1 MSVMTK
7 AELKAKV
14 QEQWRLA
21 CEYDGIDEDEKFVCF
36 SPGNPHLKEYDKLM
50 RPYQLVRRVDKIG
63 TVATLRRGCR
73 RKR

>member
-1 MSVMTK
+1 MSTMTT

-14 QEQWRLA
+14 KEQWRLA

-36 SPGNPHLKEYDKLM
+36 SPGNPHMKEYDSLM
-50 RPYQLVRRVDKIG
+50 RKHQIVRRVKRIG
-63 TVATLRRGCR
+63 TISTLRGSC

>member
-1 MSVMTK
+1 MSRMTT

-14 QEQWRLA
+14 KEQWKLA

-36 SPGNPHLKEYDKLM
+36 SSGNPHMKEYDSLM
-50 RPYQLVRRVDKIG
+50 RKHQLVRRVDKIG
-63 TVATLRRGCR
+63 TVGTPRGCR